1 MTAASARRTR
11 PAAARARPGASV
23 VRSVLMG
30 DPAPVRVSGPRTF
43 VRKCPSTRL
52 PSPSPAAAAA
62 CPATTGPPALRHAPR
77 RAEPFGMTDSPVPR
91 DASHHVQVRRAG
103 FPAVR
108 VSAPCGL
115 SCRRWFAPVRAL
127 PRTWRTVPCDAS
139 TAKCC
144 ACSSAHCAAVRRR
157 RHAGLSGPAMSRD
170 GDRLTPGTLAPH
182 HHAGTSFL
190 LTGALAAAGP
200 NPASAPRHYRNSAA
214 A

>member
-1 MTAASARRTR
+1 M
-11 PAAARARPGASV
+11 

-30 DPAPVRVSGPRTF
+30 DPAPARVSGPRTF
-43 VRKCPSTRL
+43 VRQCPSTRL

-62 CPATTGPPALRHAPR
+62 CLPTTDPPALRHAPR
-77 RAEPFGMTDSPVPR
+77 RAEPFGMTDSSVPR
-91 DASHHVQVRRAG
+91 DASHHVQVRRTG

-127 PRTWRTVPCDAS
+127 PRTWRPCLAMRRPP
-139 TAKCC
+139 CC
-144 ACSSAHCAAVRRR
+144 ARSSAHCAAVRRR

-170 GDRLTPGTLAPH
+170 GDRLTPGTLAPR

-190 LTGALAAAGP
+190 LIEALAAAGT
-200 NPASAPRHYRNSAA
+200 NAASAPRHYRDSAA
-214 A
+214 AQGRRRR